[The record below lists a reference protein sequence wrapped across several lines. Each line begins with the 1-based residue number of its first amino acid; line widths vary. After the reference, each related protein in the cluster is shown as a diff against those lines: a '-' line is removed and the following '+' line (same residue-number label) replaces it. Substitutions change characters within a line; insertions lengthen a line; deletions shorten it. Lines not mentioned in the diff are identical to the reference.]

1 MDLRG
6 FQAHNAG
13 CRFEL
18 TTLAQASR
26 VVLTD
31 SRTDH
36 AAAQEAIASGR
47 QERFTWIEASHL
59 KSSKHREVLVH
70 LCQRLPQLQNLQA
83 IDLDG
88 LFLDR

>member
-1 MDLRG
+1 MVSKRTTQAVASNSLRS
-6 FQAHNAG
+6 
-13 CRFEL
+13 REL
-18 TTLAQASR
+18 CV

-31 SRTDH
+31 SRTDRV
-36 AAAQEAIASGR
+36 AAQEAIASGR
-47 QERFTWIEASHL
+47 QERFMWIEASHL